1 MQHWKLQDAKARFS
15 EVVKEATMHG
25 PQTITLRGQPTVV
38 VLSKEAY
45 DKLVNPKLS
54 FVEFMRHSPLAKI
67 QIDIQRDPSLT
78 RDIDL

>member
-1 MQHWKLQDAKARFS
+1 MKAWKLQDAKARFS
-15 EVVKEATMHG
+15 EVVKEATIHG
-25 PQTITLRGQPTVV
+25 PQTVTLRGQPAVV

-45 DKLVNPKLS
+45 DKLVKPKPS

-67 QIDIQRDPSLT
+67 QIDIERNASLT